1 MELDMADTK
10 ASILS
15 WVVVG
20 VMAITFIIAAKWAAN
35 VVAKRWPV
43 FQGLAV
49 LTNAV

>member
-10 ASILS
+10 ASVLS
-15 WVVVG
+15 WVLVG

-35 VVAKRWPV
+35 VAAKRWPI